1 MVGEKT
7 NPISR
12 SCVNGGANPHLILL
26 GVIFGGLDFNNTL
39 WVLKDSGQALNENG
53 LKMNR
58 KLAVFC
64 ESDHPYVVI
73 SISHA
78 RNVSCKVLGFMLYAK
93 VNLSMPC
100 LLLMVVLFC

>member
-1 MVGEKT
+1 MSVQC
-7 NPISR
+7 S
-12 SCVNGGANPHLILL
+12 
-26 GVIFGGLDFNNTL
+26 GGLDFNNTL
-39 WVLKDSGQALNENG
+39 WVLSSKTAKDLGHASNENG

>member
-64 ESDHPYVVI
+64 ESATIH
-73 SISHA
+73 
-78 RNVSCKVLGFMLYAK
+78 M
-93 VNLSMPC
+93 
-100 LLLMVVLFC
+100 LLLALVMLEMYHVKSWDLCSKPK

>member
-1 MVGEKT
+1 MVLT
-7 NPISR
+7 SI
-12 SCVNGGANPHLILL
+12 
-26 GVIFGGLDFNNTL
+26 NTL

-78 RNVSCKVLGFMLYAK
+78 RNVSCKVLGFML
-93 VNLSMPC
+93 
-100 LLLMVVLFC
+100 